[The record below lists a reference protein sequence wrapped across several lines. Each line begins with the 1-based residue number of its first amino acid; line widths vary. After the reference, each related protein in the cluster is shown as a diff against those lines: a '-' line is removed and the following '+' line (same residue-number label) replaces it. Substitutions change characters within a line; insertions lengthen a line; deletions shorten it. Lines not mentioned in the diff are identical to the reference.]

1 MQALVQVR
9 LQGTDSSSIVL
20 CNISASGNTFEVKYI
35 LVVEQ
40 VLPLEYLT
48 SSTEVD
54 SYEWVNLRGCVL
66 PAASKSSRGLNASR
80 TTATTGNNQRWP
92 RSSHT

>member
-9 LQGTDSSSIVL
+9 SQSGSIFS
-20 CNISASGNTFEVKYI
+20 CNVASGNTVKYI

-40 VLPLEYLT
+40 VLPLEYLA
-48 SSTEVD
+48 SATEVD
-54 SYEWVNLRGCVL
+54 PYEWVNFRGCVL

-92 RSSHT
+92 RSSRA